1 MMSCMGEIVMIKIDF
16 FVMIKIIVY
25 CDDQNV
31 EISNSRSPPCLWN
44 ENRVSWELARWQRR
58 RPNSER
64 SSRLSTKNRTCQRL
78 STNIREETTSLTKE
92 PQKLKPMQNGCHI
105 GCCKRVKPINIIE
118 ASWKEENKLKM
129 FQEDLRRFSTL
140 ANLCYKSTMTGN
152 KSTIGQSRISD
163 KNIPSS

>member
-1 MMSCMGEIVMIKIDF
+1 MI
-16 FVMIKIIVY
+16 IKTLKY
-25 CDDQNV
+25 L
-31 EISNSRSPPCLWN
+31 NSRSPPCLWN
-44 ENRVSWELARWQRR
+44 ENRASWELARWRR
-58 RPNSER
+58 RRQNSER

-129 FQEDLRRFSTL
+129 FQEDLRRFGTCAIKVPWLEKKASLDNPASLT
-140 ANLCYKSTMTGN
+140 
-152 KSTIGQSRISD
+152 RISPHLKMTKKHCPCD
-163 KNIPSS
+163 LKSSALWF